1 VGIKAIELEMEP
13 AMVVLLLA
21 GPVIILIARWISV
34 ALPGSALPLIGK
46 KASLKLY
53 NVLTWAGVRG
63 GLSIAMVLSLPDNPQ
78 KPLIFAAS
86 LGVVVFSIVV
96 QSMTMERLAI
106 GTGYGS
112 QRSDNQP
119 TH

>member
-1 VGIKAIELEMEP
+1 
-13 AMVVLLLA
+13 
-21 GPVIILIARWISV
+21 
-34 ALPGSALPLIGK
+34 
-46 KASLKLY
+46 
-53 NVLTWAGVRG
+53 
-63 GLSIAMVLSLPDNPQ
+63 MVLSLPDNPQ